1 MQAANSDYWKKIT
14 DKEFTLKLIEF
25 FERNDPEAIRAVPK
39 IGKNFSD
46 RKQEV
51 FTQLTQRYA
60 VEKRKPGT
68 YLSLVQG
75 PPMGANSGG
84 CLYNQ

>member
-46 RKQEV
+46 RK
-51 FTQLTQRYA
+51 
-60 VEKRKPGT
+60 
-68 YLSLVQG
+68 
-75 PPMGANSGG
+75 
-84 CLYNQ
+84 